1 MYRYE
6 RKFHALHVTRA
17 QVELAVKLHPAHFRR
32 AYPPRYVNNIYY
44 DTATLSDFR
53 VHVNG
58 AAQRSKLR
66 LRWYGPSRG
75 VVENS
80 VLELKAKSGQVG
92 NKPAYAL
99 PGFSHDGRCDA
110 KTLCAAARHCNVA
123 AEIVERLA
131 RSEASLHNR
140 YHRCYYE
147 SADHQFRITI
157 DSDQTF
163 QQPPRRFLGYKR
175 RLEVPQLVI
184 IELKYAAALD
194 NRADRI
200 AGAFPF
206 RLSKI
211 SKYVYG
217 IQQFVGLLE

>member
-6 RKFHALHVTRA
+6 RKFHAFHVTRA

-32 AYPPRYVNNIYY
+32 AYPHRYVNNIYY
-44 DTATLSDFR
+44 DTAVLSDFR
-53 VHVNG
+53 SHVNG

-66 LRWYGPSRG
+66 LRWYGPSGG
-75 VVENS
+75 VIESS

-92 NKPAYAL
+92 NKPAYPL

-110 KTLCAAARHCNVA
+110 KTLCAAARRCDVA

-131 RSEASLHNR
+131 RSVASLHNR
-140 YHRCYYE
+140 YRRCYYE
-147 SADHQFRITI
+147 TTDRQFRLTI
-157 DSDQTF
+157 DSEQTY
-163 QQPPRRFLGYKR
+163 QQPPRRVVGYKR
-175 RLEVPQLVI
+175 RLQIPQFVI
-184 IELKYAAALD
+184 IELKYAVDLD
-194 NRADRI
+194 DRADRI

-206 RLSKI
+206 RLSKM

-217 IQQFVGLLE
+217 IQQFIGLPE